1 MTSFFMCV
9 RLILAINIEER
20 GAENMKENV
29 AVKEDN
35 RELLKT
41 SGLTL
46 SDIYT
51 SAKDISEN
59 SEDFMVQK
67 VDDTKMFY
75 DGFENRLRF
84 LYTPVSLKKSQ
95 ETKEYTPTD
104 FAMGQLCSK
113 IGIPFNYIQK
123 CCSSGRGDLAT
134 DNVQSWLSD
143 YRKDLFIRTHRD
155 NVRGVLTNRYSVCDS
170 DEVMDVVCGTKEFN
184 RMNVKGSFISPDRFH
199 LRMVDTEPF
208 VFPSYTEDCYND
220 LYPGITIDSSDVG
233 RCSLFVTFF
242 IYKKVCTNGLVIPK
256 ITSTLFRQK
265 HIGISKD
272 NFSKALSL
280 SIKSYEEVKG
290 SAYDIL
296 LNVSKEECKNMFNFA
311 QMELDK
317 KRKEQEQ
324 KWLSERLS
332 ISDTTSEKV
341 IKLFQKRVEDGM
353 YPNSK
358 FGLVNAVTELAQEY
372 SLETRLQMER
382 SAGRFLVS

>member
-1 MTSFFMCV
+1 
-9 RLILAINIEER
+9 
-20 GAENMKENV
+20 MKENV

-35 RELLKT
+35 RELIRTGK
-41 SGLTL
+41 L
-46 SDIYT
+46 SLNDIYT

-95 ETKEYTPTD
+95 ETKEYIPTD

-113 IGIPFNYIQK
+113 IGVPFSYLQK

-170 DEVMDVVCGTKEFN
+170 DEVMDVVCGSKEFN
-184 RMNVKGSFISPDRFH
+184 RMKVKGSFISPDRFH

-208 VFPSYTEDCYND
+208 VFPNYNEDYYND

-233 RCSLFVTFF
+233 RCSLTVTFF
-242 IYKKVCTNGLVIPK
+242 IYKQVCTNGLILPK
-256 ITSTLFRQK
+256 IASTLFRQK

-272 NFSKALSL
+272 NFSRALS
-280 SIKSYEEVKG
+280 SAIQSYAEVRR
-290 SAYDIL
+290 STYEVL
-296 LNVSKEECKNMFNFA
+296 LNVYASEHKYMFDFA
-311 QMELDK
+311 QMELDSK
-317 KRKEQEQ
+317 LRKYEEKR
-324 KWLSERLS
+324 LSEIFS

-341 IKLFQKRVEDGM
+341 VNLFQKRVYEGR
-353 YPNSK
+353 YPNTT